1 MNKDLKEKFAFTLG
15 ATHVGISHNIG
26 GTLHRFVESFTH
38 VGIFHITRRV
48 AFTLAEVLITL
59 GIIGIVSAMTIPTLV
74 KKYQQDTW
82 NTSATIFYQ
91 KLLEAIKV
99 MNTQSV
105 LSTHKTTE
113 EFVEELSKHFKIVNV
128 CSNDKLSECFSEK
141 VYWGGGTAEP
151 QEVDMSII
159 KISRNFGQK
168 DWKTNIV
175 GVQFA
180 NGVNSLIAYNP
191 TKSCVQDPL
200 SNQITGEDCFAIL
213 YDTTGDKLP
222 NTSGKDLRAN
232 SNVSTL
238 GSGCAFQIG
247 QTCYT
252 TAPFTPPRISKA
264 QCEAIKNDLGIKE
277 CYEGDYWA
285 GAVMKCGGV
294 SKMPN
299 NARLTELAKYI
310 YDDMPIA
317 SSGYTYCPK
326 NADGEYTKCMNEK
339 KVLSLGFRYTSD
351 TTLYIWSG
359 DEYNSGN
366 GYSRQFSPTNSYVRN
381 WGRGHNFL
389 QAVCLDN

>member
-38 VGIFHITRRV
+38 VGISHITRRV

-191 TKSCVQDPL
+191 TKSCTQNPH

-213 YDTTGDKLP
+213 YDTTGRTPP
-222 NTSGKDLRAN
+222 NTIGKDLRAN
-232 SNVSTL
+232 SNVTRL
-238 GSGCAFQIG
+238 GSGCAFEIG
-247 QTCYT
+247 KTCYT
-252 TAPFTPPRISKA
+252 TFSFKSEPVTKA
-264 QCEAIKNDLGIKE
+264 ECEEMVASGNYGIKACSNE
-277 CYEGDYWA
+277 NDYWA
-285 GAVMKCGGV
+285 GAVKKCGGV
-294 SKMPN
+294 DKLPTDVQLAELASFIYGIETS
-299 NARLTELAKYI
+299 LTET
-310 YDDMPIA
+310 
-317 SSGYTYCPK
+317 SYCPK
-326 NADGEYTKCMNEK
+326 DNNGNYIKCRDEDK
-339 KVLSLGFRYTSD
+339 LAIFGFPTS
-351 TTLYIWSG
+351 TFYVWSG
-359 DEYNSGN
+359 QERSDKAAYTHCF
-366 GYSRQFSPTNSYVRN
+366 YSTHTYKYYGH
-381 WGRGHNFL
+381 GRGSNFYTFC
-389 QAVCLDN
+389 VD